1 MKIYSIGIRTT
12 PKEFQQNHQPHP
24 KYVLTDVFRCYGI
37 GIYATNKD
45 NAQSHQPH
53 PKYAYPNSLT
63 IDVLGIYNL
72 HAADGRPERSY
83 IIKSQK
89 RM

>member
-37 GIYATNKD
+37 GIYATNKE

-63 IDVLGIYNL
+63 IDVLGIYN
-72 HAADGRPERSY
+72 ERSY
-83 IIKSQK
+83 IIKPQK

>member
-37 GIYATNKD
+37 GIYATNKE

-53 PKYAYPNSLT
+53 PQYAYPHSLT

-72 HAADGRPERSY
+72 HAADGRPECSY
-83 IIKSQK
+83 ILKPQK

>member
-1 MKIYSIGIRTT
+1 MKIYSIGLRTT

-37 GIYATNKD
+37 GIYATNKE

-53 PKYAYPNSLT
+53 PKYANLNSLT
-63 IDVLGIYNL
+63 IDVVGIYNL

-83 IIKSQK
+83 IIKPQK

>member
-37 GIYATNKD
+37 GIYATNKE

-72 HAADGRPERSY
+72 HAADGLPERSY
-83 IIKSQK
+83 IIKPHK

>member
-37 GIYATNKD
+37 GIYATNKE

-83 IIKSQK
+83 IIKPHK

>member
-24 KYVLTDVFRCYGI
+24 KYVLTDVVRCSGI
-37 GIYATNKD
+37 GIYATHKE